1 MNSKGIDLID
11 YINHIIVQVSS
22 DFSKSKIQESLD
34 KINAEDFSGFKFIF
48 LAISEER
55 KKNWSF
61 RISDEIIFNPATNI
75 ITIRDI
81 VDEIENMEIGQLN
94 KLPRLIVDEIG
105 NSLNRMLGC
114 ADSDLAEMINILGT
128 ECEMK
133 GTARNPWKQFDIQ
146 KKVCFNQLQRLQR
159 SFEEASLYI
168 YRIDDIYKEFD
179 SEVHNKSGAVLNQI
193 NRFFNRTSDDL
204 SPVAKFYETCE
215 SVVQFVLKSKN
226 YKNSLSIE
234 QLNDCAELIV
244 AHAFFKCRIFSN
256 PEVCQHVVE

>member
-1 MNSKGIDLID
+1 M
-11 YINHIIVQVSS
+11 
-22 DFSKSKIQESLD
+22 
-34 KINAEDFSGFKFIF
+34 
-48 LAISEER
+48 
-55 KKNWSF
+55 
-61 RISDEIIFNPATNI
+61 
-75 ITIRDI
+75 
-81 VDEIENMEIGQLN
+81 
-94 KLPRLIVDEIG
+94 
-105 NSLNRMLGC
+105 
-114 ADSDLAEMINILGT
+114 
-128 ECEMK
+128 
-133 GTARNPWKQFDIQ
+133 
-146 KKVCFNQLQRLQR
+146 QR

-226 YKNSLSIE
+226 YKNSISIE
-234 QLNDCAELIV
+234 RLNDCAELIV